1 MRLTTHMFYFQILC
15 SLGLMKKS
23 ATRSI
28 KSLLA
33 DIIQPRDCGIRL
45 LSKEVTQITLFVFLR
60 EHHSQFS
67 VFDIP
72 LIQLA
77 CELLLVLVN
86 IGLDTLGIGI
96 LIRRID
102 GPGVAKSYKG
112 AKVTVFFS

>member
-1 MRLTTHMFYFQILC
+1 MFYFQILC
-15 SLGLMKKS
+15 SLGLMKKC

-45 LSKEVTQITLFVFLR
+45 LSKKVTQITPFVFLR
-60 EHHSQFS
+60 KHHSQFS
-67 VFDIP
+67 VLDIP